1 MTATRIAVWS
11 QSDAHASTSDRILLD
26 VSHAPGLQRNQ
37 SLLRAIDLLRAL
49 GERPEGTTVSELA
62 RAAGLAVPTARRLV
76 ATLADA
82 GLAEQLPT
90 DGRWVLGR
98 ELVRLGRAADPFL
111 AVVGRARPIIERLA
125 DEGGE
130 AAVLAAA
137 RLPHAVDVILQVD
150 APRMVGVASWMGR
163 SFGLHA
169 SAGARLAFASLSD
182 DEVREILG
190 PGPFHRYTAHTITDP
205 DEFLADLVEVRR
217 SGVAISVDELED
229 GLTSIAVPVGPLGAG
244 HTFQVGMLGPTSRL
258 GAERRAALLPLI
270 RACARE
276 VAAVV
281 QAA

>member
-1 MTATRIAVWS
+1 
-11 QSDAHASTSDRILLD
+11 

-49 GERPEGTTVSELA
+49 GDRPEGTTVSELA
-62 RAAGLAVPTARRLV
+62 RTAGLAVPTARRLV

-82 GLAEQLPT
+82 GLAEQLPE

-98 ELVRLGRAADPFL
+98 ELVRLGRAADPFV

-150 APRMVGVASWMGR
+150 APRMVGVTNWMGR

-169 SAGARLAFASLSD
+169 SAGARLAFASISD

-190 PGPFHRYTAHTITDP
+190 PGPFHRYTASTITDP
-205 DEFLADLVEVRR
+205 DAFLEDVREVRR
-217 SGVAISVDELED
+217 TGVSCSVDELED
-229 GLTSIAVPVGPLGAG
+229 GLTSIAAPVGALDRAN
-244 HTFQVGMLGPTSRL
+244 TFQVGILGPTSRL
-258 GAERRAALLPLI
+258 GAERRAALVPRIL
-270 RACARE
+270 ACAR
-276 VAAVV
+276 AVERV
-281 QAA
+281 L